1 MRSSAHIKG
10 AAAEDPKQRTL
21 IDVKNYLR
29 EEEKGSYIA
38 ALKTVYWI
46 AVEEIANR
54 KYASL
59 LELQRQQGVQAI
71 TNLKRGR
78 NSTKES
84 PQVFN
89 ELLAA
94 IDKVNYKTKTI
105 LSKYCPLDF
114 LN

>member
-1 MRSSAHIKG
+1 MNSSAHIKG

-21 IDVKNYLR
+21 INLKNALQ
-29 EEEKGSYIA
+29 EHEKEAYIA

-46 AVEEIANR
+46 AIEEISNR
-54 KYASL
+54 KYPSL

-71 TNLKRGR
+71 TSLRRGG

-94 IDKVNYKTKTI
+94 IDKVNN
-105 LSKYCPLDF
+105 KY
-114 LN
+114 